1 MHLDPY
7 RFCSC
12 VVVLTMSFPRFLFG
26 LNCARGMKKNVYH
39 RDAMCYHRQET
50 RGTGGKKEGMD
61 KGSLREQEG
70 GYCWY

>member
-7 RFCSC
+7 HFCSC

-26 LNCARGMKKNVYH
+26 LNCARGMKKKT
-39 RDAMCYHRQET
+39 CIIET
-50 RGTGGKKEGMD
+50 RCAITGKRHGGQEERRKG